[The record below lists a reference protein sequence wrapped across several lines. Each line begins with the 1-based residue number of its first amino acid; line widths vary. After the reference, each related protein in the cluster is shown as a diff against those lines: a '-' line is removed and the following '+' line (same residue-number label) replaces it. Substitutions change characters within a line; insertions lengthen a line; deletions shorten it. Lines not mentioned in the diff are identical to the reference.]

1 VLGLSRDM
9 TARKQAEDALRKSES
24 ELARA
29 QKLEALGRL
38 AGGIAHDFNNN
49 LTAILGYIDMMA
61 EDIGEHSPMKADLE
75 EMRRSAERA
84 SALAR
89 RLLAFG
95 RRQVFQPRTLD
106 LNDVVSGL
114 TPVVKRLLGER
125 IRLEVFPAPD
135 LFCVT
140 ADPPESS
147 NR

>member
-1 VLGLSRDM
+1 
-9 TARKQAEDALRKSES
+9 
-24 ELARA
+24 
-29 QKLEALGRL
+29 
-38 AGGIAHDFNNN
+38 
-49 LTAILGYIDMMA
+49 MMA
-61 EDIGEHSPMKADLE
+61 EDIGSSPMADLE

-125 IRLEVFPAPD
+125 IRLGVP
-135 LFCVT
+135 LRRICFCVT
-140 ADPPESS
+140 ADPGTRTGDPEPCVE
-147 NR
+147 RARRDARTAER